1 MRRFYTLLSFAV
13 LCLTDT
19 FAQTGTG
26 SGFAGNGY
34 YRIRNYGTGR
44 YIYVTDNKDYYDKS
58 KDIGDFQAIQLWTDI
73 NRAVSDPASVIYTKE
88 ISTNQY
94 DLMAQNTG
102 VHALTGYY
110 VGVKPQ
116 RNKTYEVSASVSK
129 GGMEV
134 VKTLS
139 DDEHAQDAQGKMGT
153 NSTGN
158 YSKWVVDKIETNHA
172 TNYFGV
178 KPTIEMGGMYYQPF
192 FAAFPFKAVSS
203 DMSIYCIDRI
213 EGNNAILKK
222 IDGEVPAKT
231 PVIIEC
237 TSNDPAQNRLELLA
251 SSSATV
257 AKNLL
262 SGVYFCNGKRPA
274 ESTDAYTDFDAAT
287 MRVFDV
293 VDGKL
298 VLTDNPSAG
307 RLGKREESVKIW
319 DEEEWEYIYTTKTVY
334 CIAANT
340 SYLKAN
346 AQTPTELEV
355 RFDGMGI
362 NDIKRKGNEAI
373 EGIYSLSGNQLRKT
387 NDTEGLPAGLYI
399 VGGRKTII
407 K

>member
-1 MRRFYTLLSFAV
+1 MRRFYTLLLFAV

-19 FAQTGTG
+19 FAQNGTG
-26 SGFAGNGY
+26 FNGNGY
-34 YRIRNYGTGR
+34 YRICNLMTKR
-44 YIYVTDNKDYYDKS
+44 YIYVTDNKDYYDKN

-73 NRAVSDPASVIYTKE
+73 NRAVSDPASVIYIKE
-88 ISTNQY
+88 VSSNQF
-94 DLMAQNTG
+94 DLMAQNTS

-110 VGVKPQ
+110 VGVSK
-116 RNKTYEVSASVSK
+116 KTDGTYEVSASVSK
-129 GGMEV
+129 GGVEV

-139 DDEHAQDAQGKMGT
+139 DDEQSASDQGKMGT
-153 NSTGN
+153 NSKLK
-158 YSKWVVDKIETNHA
+158 YRRWIVDRIETNHA

-192 FAAFPFKAVSS
+192 FAAFPFKTVSS

>member
-1 MRRFYTLLSFAV
+1 MRRFYTLLLIAV

-19 FAQTGTG
+19 FAQNGTG
-26 SGFAGNGY
+26 FNGNGY
-34 YRIRNYGTGR
+34 YRICNLMTKR
-44 YIYVTDNKDYYDKS
+44 YIYVTDNKDYYDKN

-73 NRAVSDPASVIYTKE
+73 NRAVSDPASVIYIKE
-88 ISTNQY
+88 VSSNQF
-94 DLMAQNTG
+94 DLMAQNTS

-110 VGVKPQ
+110 VGVSK
-116 RNKTYEVSASVSK
+116 KTDGTYEVSASVSK
-129 GGMEV
+129 GGVEV

-139 DDEHAQDAQGKMGT
+139 DDEQSASDQGKMGT
-153 NSTGN
+153 NSKLK
-158 YSKWVVDKIETNHA
+158 YRRWIVDRIETNHA

-203 DMSIYCIDRI
+203 DMSIYSIDRI

-222 IDGEVPAKT
+222 IEGEVPAKT

-262 SGVYFCNGKRPA
+262 SGIYFCNGKRPA
-274 ESTDAYTDFDAAT
+274 ASTDAYTDFDAAT

-298 VLTDNPSAG
+298 VLTDNPSAA
-307 RLGKREESVKIW
+307 RLGKREESVKVW

-362 NDIKRKGNEAI
+362 NDVKRKGNEAI